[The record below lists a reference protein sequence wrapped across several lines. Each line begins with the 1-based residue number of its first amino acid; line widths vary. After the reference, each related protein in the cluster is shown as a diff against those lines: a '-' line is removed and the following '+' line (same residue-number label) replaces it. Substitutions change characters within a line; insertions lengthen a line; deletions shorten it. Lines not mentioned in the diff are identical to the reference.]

1 MKLRFS
7 LAPDARAHALHGGAE
22 VVGGDG
28 EGRELV
34 GGYALLE
41 VAEADGA
48 AHAHQGGLAAQGLQV
63 GARVASG
70 QGCYLPQVEV
80 GVRGHLAGVDTQ
92 YVQPR
97 FGVGQADLDLVVE
110 PARAPERGVQRRRP
124 VGGGNDADSP
134 EVVQPVHEGEKLG
147 DEGGLEALAHHVA
160 RGGEGVYLVE
170 EDDRGRLGPRLVEDG
185 AQLGL
190 ALAPELVEDLRPRD
204 GYEVGPALVGD
215 GPRQKGLARPRWPVE
230 EDSLV
235 RPDVELAEDL
245 GVGYGQFHRL
255 ADQVYGLAHPADVLV
270 AGSGHVATA
279 RRRAARR
286 SHPRS
291 PTPHAPC
298 EAFDEALP
306 VLLQVS
312 LSAPFPRLHDF
323 PAREISIFPVTP
335 GLIPA
340 RVYPLGEAG
349 HYLGGRV
356 EVEDGA
362 PDTRAEIRED
372 ALGDGFL
379 VHLEDGL
386 IVHLAEGVP

>member
-1 MKLRFS
+1 MGPSIVVKSSTNSILASLNILNGPRPLPKPRLPKPLLIKNVARSLSGRIPTSSTMAHDAHSRLAGIARMWDIKLPFS

-170 EDDRGRLGPRLVEDG
+170 EDDRGRLGPRLVENG

-215 GPRQKGLARPRWPVE
+215 GPRQEGLARPRRPVE
-230 EDSLV
+230 ENALV
-235 RPDVELAEDL
+235 RPDV
-245 GVGYGQFHRL
+245 
-255 ADQVYGLAHPADVLV
+255 
-270 AGSGHVATA
+270 
-279 RRRAARR
+279 
-286 SHPRS
+286 
-291 PTPHAPC
+291 
-298 EAFDEALP
+298 
-306 VLLQVS
+306 
-312 LSAPFPRLHDF
+312 
-323 PAREISIFPVTP
+323 
-335 GLIPA
+335 
-340 RVYPLGEAG
+340 
-349 HYLGGRV
+349 
-356 EVEDGA
+356 
-362 PDTRAEIRED
+362 
-372 ALGDGFL
+372 
-379 VHLEDGL
+379 
-386 IVHLAEGVP
+386 